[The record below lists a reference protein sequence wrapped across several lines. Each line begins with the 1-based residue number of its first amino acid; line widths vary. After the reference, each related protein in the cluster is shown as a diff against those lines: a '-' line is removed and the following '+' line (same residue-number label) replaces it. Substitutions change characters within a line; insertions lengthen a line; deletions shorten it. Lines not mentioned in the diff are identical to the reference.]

1 MSARSKI
8 RSTLQTAG
16 AMCDDCLSS
25 SAAVK
30 PRQQVNQRCR
40 ELENAGELIRQR
52 YQCPRCR
59 TYKIV
64 NQLTSGS
71 KPQSISTPKTP
82 APVTPAVPLNPSDK
96 PWYWEGNVQDR
107 IVEYLESEGWKI
119 LSRADTST
127 REAGKDIVATKNGE
141 ELWVSVKG
149 YPERSV
155 NTQARHWF
163 SQALFDVVLYKDQNP
178 DVWLAIGLPA
188 GFVTYQN
195 LIPRVS
201 WLRKNLPFNVITATE
216 HGEVEII

>member
-40 ELENAGELIRQR
+40 EMETLGELIRQR
-52 YQCPRCR
+52 DFCPRCR
-59 TYKIV
+59 TSKIV
-64 NQLTSGS
+64 NRLKSGS
-71 KPQSISTPKTP
+71 KSPSVSTPMTP
-82 APVTPAVPLNPSDK
+82 GPVARVVSSSSTDK

-107 IVEYLESEGWKI
+107 IVEHLGSEGWKI
-119 LSRADTST
+119 LSSANTST
-127 REAGKDIVATKNGE
+127 REAGKDIVAIKDGE

-149 YPERSV
+149 YPVKSA

-163 SQALFDVVLYKDQNP
+163 SHALYDLVLYRDENP
-178 DVWLAIGLPA
+178 DVRLAIGLPA
-188 GFVTYQN
+188 GYVTYHN

-201 WLRKNLPFNVITATE
+201 WLRKNLPFEVITASE
-216 HGEVEII
+216 DGEFEGL